1 MANKAKRLP
10 LEIYENDEVIEMR
23 VTGDMLY
30 TNVFLEILDRLKENR
45 ESGTPKSVRFVAF
58 SFPMLQMIRYSIPS
72 EYYAALEV
80 RNQNYSEEK
89 DVLKDASGM

>member
-1 MANKAKRLP
+1 MAKKVKKLP
-10 LEIYENDEVIEMR
+10 LEVYENDEFIELQ
-23 VTGDMLY
+23 VSGDLLY
-30 TNVFLEILDRLKENR
+30 NSVFQDILDRLKENR
-45 ESGTPKSVRFVAF
+45 DSETPKSIRFVAF

-80 RNQNYSEEK
+80 RNLNDSMEK